1 MKRLKSI
8 IWAVQ
13 SERLTLELG
22 SANGGQIKL
31 GRVSVEAQREYESFK
46 ELSNACQVK

>member
-1 MKRLKSI
+1 MKQLKSI

-31 GRVSVEAQREYESFK
+31 GRVSGEAQREYESFK